1 VNTNPQVI
9 DTIAKVHYL
18 ASHAQVEQLASL
30 IFLGKKGG
38 NTYTAVV
45 LAYCKDALPKRA
57 KPSKRAALKA
67 IDKVHDDLYPHVLK
81 GITNGQAD
89 INDNERNRRAI
100 FARTAASTLRGFVR
114 AGGDLRKLE
123 PETVTKTSL
132 RTQGKR
138 VPAGTRAERAMTKY
152 VDAVVR
158 SAQKIAA
165 KDPGEAHD
173 RIEKAMTALE
183 ELLEDV
189 TKLEAAARKGKA
201 ARKAK
206 GKTKARTTR
215 TSKEQP
221 GLYQ

>member
-1 VNTNPQVI
+1 MNTNTHVI
-9 DTIAKVHYL
+9 ETIAKVHFL
-18 ASHAQVEQLASL
+18 ATHAQVEQLVSL
-30 IFLGKKGG
+30 IFIGKKGG

-45 LAYCKDALPKRA
+45 LAHCKDALPKRA
-57 KPSKRAALKA
+57 KPSKAAALKA
-67 IDKVHDDLYPHVLK
+67 IDKVHDDLYPSVLK

-89 INDNERNRRAI
+89 VTDTERNRRAI

-114 AGGDLRKLE
+114 AGGDLRKLD
-123 PETVTKTSL
+123 PATVTKTSL

-138 VPAGTRAERAMTKY
+138 VPAGTRAERAMTKAT
-152 VDAVVR
+152 DAILR
-158 SAQKIAA
+158 AAQKIAA

-173 RIEKAMTALE
+173 RIVKSMTALE

-189 TKLEAAARKGKA
+189 QKLEAD

-206 GKTKARTTR
+206 GKSKANGKTKARTTR